1 MRRAV
6 SGQRLFSLVG
16 AAVGVGMVTVGVAS
30 LLSPVLSG
38 WCLGFGM
45 ALLACELA
53 AVAQVA
59 ATPGLLLGGVAV
71 GVVIVFIDG
80 VIDVSLPGVV
90 VGGGLGLGVAGA
102 ARYAEHVIVVEGP
115 SGAMQSALARV
126 WLPWRDLFL
135 ALGGRSL
142 RQAPVLPTPPASSR
156 R

>member
-6 SGQRLFSLVG
+6 PGQRLFSLVG
-16 AAVGVGMVTVGVAS
+16 AAVGVAMVTVGVAS
-30 LLSPVLSG
+30 LLSPLLAG
-38 WCLGFGM
+38 CCLGFAM

-53 AVAQVA
+53 AVARVA

-71 GVVIVFIDG
+71 GVVIVFVDG

-90 VGGGLGLGVAGA
+90 VGGGLGLVVAGA

-115 SGAMQSALARV
+115 AGVLQSALARV
-126 WLPWRDLFL
+126 WVPWRDLFL

-142 RQAPVLPTPPASSR
+142 RQPPVLPTPPASSR